1 MFPLI
6 GSLTMTA
13 LSVDNLFFE
22 IDALVEALEDGGYEL
37 ADIIDAMGEYVEVV
51 SEYL

>member
-6 GSLTMTA
+6 GSLTMTVP
-13 LSVDNLFFE
+13 SVDNLFFE
-22 IDALVEALEDGGYEL
+22 IDALVEALEDSGYEL
-37 ADIIDAMGEYVEVV
+37 SDIIDVLAEYVDIV

>member
-6 GSLTMTA
+6 GSFTMTT

-37 ADIIDAMGEYVEVV
+37 TAIIDAMAEYVDVV
-51 SEYL
+51 SDFL